1 MAQQLI
7 HRSVSNTLALVEV
20 EKVAVLRDTSRCMVG
35 IVWSRV
41 SLKARASS
49 VLHALHC
56 FLASCQPTICT
67 AESSRIRKN
76 SIRECNGPLGG
87 TGVSSPGT
95 EYTVSGRRKLRTCV
109 CSFSFTSDTALRVAK
124 CYRLHEMLPATL
136 VYREVDHASE
146 MLVVF
151 VLLPGVISVES

>member
-7 HRSVSNTLALVEV
+7 HRSVSNFEV

-56 FLASCQPTICT
+56 FLASCQPTTCT

-76 SIRECNGPLGG
+76 SRRECNGPLGR
-87 TGVSSPGT
+87 TGVSSPST

-109 CSFSFTSDTALRVAK
+109 CSFSFASDTAPRVAK
-124 CYRLHEMLPATL
+124 CYCLHEMPPATL